1 MTAIALAPLLVL
13 LLAAP
18 ATASPTTLLLVIDAS
33 PSMAGEVATAPAG
46 VGWWRTLLVHAYGL
60 DRSPPP
66 AGDKLGVVR
75 AALDRY
81 VAHLPAETVVGVRV
95 FGQRRWQGCE
105 DSQLLLAPAPLERA
119 RLAAVL
125 ARLQPSAAGKT
136 PLAHGLKEAAR
147 DLLNLPPGGDHH
159 IILITDATERC
170 TDALP
175 EGGLLTGEMGV
186 TATID
191 VITLGLAPAA
201 AAPLAVATAGTGGHL
216 YPATDATTVEI
227 ALRRC
232 LPLSPQQR
240 IAAALRLHPGGWPMA
255 VAALA
260 ILILALVAWVLVR
273 SER

>member
-1 MTAIALAPLLVL
+1 MTAIVLLPLLAL
-13 LLAAP
+13 LVATP
-18 ATASPTTLLLVIDAS
+18 AVASPPTLLLLIDAS
-33 PSMAGEVATAPAG
+33 PSMAGEVATSPAG

-60 DRSPPP
+60 DP
-66 AGDKLGVVR
+66 APVAARDKLGVVR
-75 AALDRY
+75 AALGRY

-119 RLAAVL
+119 RFAAVL

-136 PLAHGLKEAAR
+136 PLAYGLKEAAR
-147 DLLNLPPGGDHH
+147 DLLTLPPGGDHH
-159 IILITDATERC
+159 IILITDATDRC

-175 EGGLLTGEMGV
+175 EGGALTGETGV
-186 TATID
+186 SATID
-191 VITLGLAPAA
+191 VITLGLDPAA
-201 AAPLAVATAGTGGHL
+201 AAPLGATPTPTGGHL

-232 LPLSPQQR
+232 LPVTPRQQ

-255 VAALA
+255 IAALV
-260 ILILALVAWVLVR
+260 LLLLALVAWVEVR